1 MSVLPVFFGWTA
13 MAGPDGRAVVKSD
26 SSPVYSKMS
35 TASEVVKTLKRG
47 DAVVV
52 EISISGYD
60 GEWCRIREESRTT
73 GLGYIRCGLLDRE
86 QPINPA
92 IVIPQSPQQAA
103 PAAPSTAGGDE
114 SIVVSTYMRN
124 AWNFA
129 EVLDFSVNQRER
141 LPELAERTGVNQ
153 CIQEMEAAY
162 RRHGLPTTKGAA
174 DKLTED
180 DIKRLQPNQ
189 IAMAREVMPSHRR
202 CNLSEL
208 RLSEQ
213 VLDLATPEQR
223 ERHAYEIK
231 KFRDVLTI
239 KRAAILA
246 GR

>member
-1 MSVLPVFFGWTA
+1 
-13 MAGPDGRAVVKSD
+13 MAGPDGRAVVKND
-26 SSPVYSKMS
+26 SAPVYSKMS
-35 TASEVVKTLKRG
+35 TASEVVRTLKRG

-52 EISISGYD
+52 EMSISGGD

-73 GLGYIRCGLLDRE
+73 SLGYIRCGLLERE
-86 QPINPA
+86 QPTKPVT
-92 IVIPQSPQQAA
+92 VIPQSPQRAA
-103 PAAPSTAGGDE
+103 PAVPSTEGGDE
-114 SIVVSTYMRN
+114 SIVESTYMRN

-129 EVLDFSVNQRER
+129 SVLEFSEDQRER
-141 LPELAERTGVNQ
+141 LPELAERTGVNR

-162 RRHGLPTTKGAA
+162 RRHGLPTTKAAA
-174 DKLTED
+174 DQLTED
-180 DIKRLQPNQ
+180 DRKRLQPNE

-208 RLSEQ
+208 NLSEQ

-223 ERHAYEIK
+223 ERYAFQIK
-231 KFRDVLTI
+231 TLRNILTA